1 MHHSIPIYSA
11 PYNGEEDSSI
21 MHGMTDPSSRSLTHI
36 ERIYIKIEDLFVYID
51 KTKCKFSSFF
61 KQDYCSQMKHF

>member
-11 PYNGEEDSSI
+11 PYNGEKDSSI
-21 MHGMTDPSSRSLTHI
+21 MHGMTDPSSRSLTHT

-51 KTKCKFSSFF
+51 KQNVNLVLFLSKVTVHSKKNF
-61 KQDYCSQMKHF
+61 